1 VRNQGIGSWPARRAR
16 MTPDQI
22 ALVHEGTSYSYADVH
37 ARAARAAHALRGI
50 GVRRG
55 DRVAYLGRNLPS
67 LAETLF
73 AAGMLGAI
81 FVPLNFRLAPP
92 ELARIIDDFDPGVL
106 VFDAAFAATVAAL
119 RDQIGVGRHVS
130 TGAADGAGTLGYED
144 LLAAAPADPIDE
156 PVGQDELCMIQY
168 TSGTSGRPKGV
179 QLTHANISW
188 NCFNILIDVDVA
200 HETSLVSSPMFH
212 TAALNQL
219 FLPTFVK
226 GGTSV
231 LMTAFDPDVALGL
244 IAEHQVTWMFGVPAM
259 FSAMTR
265 APRWASADLSSV
277 RILMCGGAPVPEPLI
292 RAYQARGL
300 TFVQGYGL
308 TETAPGALFLRAR
321 ESVAKAGSAGT
332 SCFFS
337 DVRVVRPD
345 LTDVVAGETGE
356 VIISGPNVSS
366 GYWRQPD
373 ATAAAFDGGWLRS
386 GDLATVDDDGYVFI
400 RGRAKDM
407 FISGGENVYPAEV
420 EQAITAHPAVA
431 ECAVIGVP
439 DERWG
444 EVGRAVVVLRDG
456 AAVAGEELL
465 GFLDE
470 RLARYK
476 IPATVVFAAQLPR
489 NAAGKLLK
497 ARLSELYGG

>member
-1 VRNQGIGSWPARRAR
+1 VLNQGIGSWPARRAR
-16 MTPDQI
+16 MSPDRT
-22 ALVHEGTSYSYADVH
+22 ALIHEGRRYSYADVH
-37 ARAARAAHALRGI
+37 DRAARLAHALRDLGA
-50 GVRRG
+50 GRG
-55 DRVAYLGRNLPS
+55 DRVAYLGRNMPS

-73 AAGMLGAI
+73 AAGMLGAV
-81 FVPLNFRLAPP
+81 FVPLNFRLAPR
-92 ELARIIDDFDPGVL
+92 ELEPIVADCEPGILIFDDAL
-106 VFDAAFAATVAAL
+106 SATVASL
-119 RDQIGVGRHVS
+119 RDRPGHRIG
-130 TGAADGAGTLGYED
+130 TAGYAD
-144 LLAAAPADPIDE
+144 LLAAAAADPLDE

-168 TSGTSGRPKGV
+168 TSGTSGKPKGV
-179 QLTHANISW
+179 LLTHANISW
-188 NCFNILIDVDVA
+188 NTFNMLVDVDVA
-200 HETSLVSSPMFH
+200 DEVSLVSAPMFH

-219 FLPTFVK
+219 FLPTFIK

-231 LMTAFDPDVALGL
+231 LMTAFDPDAALGL
-244 IAEHQVTWMFGVPAM
+244 IEEHKVTWMFGVPAM

-265 APRWASADLSSV
+265 APRWAGADLSSV

-332 SCFFS
+332 ACFFT

-345 LTDVVAGETGE
+345 LTDVEAGETGE
-356 VIISGPNVSS
+356 VIISGPNVSG

-373 ATAAAFDGGWLRS
+373 ATAAAYDGGWLRS

-420 EQAITAHPAVA
+420 EQALTAHPAVA

-444 EVGRAVVVLRDG
+444 EAGRAVVVLRDG
-456 AAVAGEELL
+456 ADVAGDDLL
-465 GFLDE
+465 GFLDG

-476 IPATVVFAAQLPR
+476 IPATVVFAAELPR

-497 ARLSELYGG
+497 ARLGELYGG